1 MHAALSFKLFVS
13 KKKTVVF
20 LSLYYMYLNLS
31 PTKEDKEQRTLNMN
45 RKVNNNWQLV
55 YIEKKG

>member
-20 LSLYYMYLNLS
+20 SLSLLYVLE
-31 PTKEDKEQRTLNMN
+31 PVAHKGGQRTT
-45 RKVNNNWQLV
+45 
-55 YIEKKG
+55 YIKYEQKSK